1 LILEEGHMAS
11 LTPSPQSVEDTFRNH
26 LLSMTL
32 GVAQTQLLR
41 VAAELGIADL
51 VKDGPRSIEALATE
65 TGTEVSVL
73 ARVLRGLAGIGVLA
87 ETGPQLFAGTP
98 LATLLQANHPNSL
111 RDYAKFMG
119 SVWLHQT
126 WPHLPESVRT
136 GGSAFEALFGQP
148 VFEYMQGH
156 PSEAAEFNAAMS
168 AITRQESVVLQA
180 VFDFSTTQ
188 HLVDVGGG
196 LGLLLA
202 TLLRAYPSLH
212 GTLLELPRMA
222 EGARAVLEPEVAEGR
237 CQIVAGDFLA
247 SVPAGGDVYILKR
260 VLMDHDDAQARTL
273 LRNIREAMHSN
284 GRVLIAEPDL
294 ASQYGTSFDMLLLV
308 VSGTSS
314 RIRTEAEMRE
324 LFTSAG
330 LTLTRSLAA
339 PPTLRLVEG
348 TPS

>member
-1 LILEEGHMAS
+1 MAS

-156 PSEAAEFNAAMS
+156 RSEAAEFNAAMS

-188 HLVDVGGG
+188 YLVDVGGDWDFYW
-196 LGLLLA
+196 
-202 TLLRAYPSLH
+202 RPSCAPTRRSTVSCLSSPVWRKAPAPFSNPRWQR
-212 GTLLELPRMA
+212 GDVRSLQGISSPAFRLEAMCISSNAFLWTTTMPRPERFSEIFVRPCIRMA
-222 EGARAVLEPEVAEGR
+222 V
-237 CQIVAGDFLA
+237 C
-247 SVPAGGDVYILKR
+247 
-260 VLMDHDDAQARTL
+260 
-273 LRNIREAMHSN
+273 
-284 GRVLIAEPDL
+284 
-294 ASQYGTSFDMLLLV
+294 
-308 VSGTSS
+308 
-314 RIRTEAEMRE
+314 
-324 LFTSAG
+324 
-330 LTLTRSLAA
+330 
-339 PPTLRLVEG
+339 
-348 TPS
+348 

>member
-1 LILEEGHMAS
+1 MLATIGAARLILEEGHMAS

-32 GVAQTQLLR
+32 GVAQTQLLS

-65 TGTEVSVL
+65 
-73 ARVLRGLAGIGVLA
+73 
-87 ETGPQLFAGTP
+87 
-98 LATLLQANHPNSL
+98 L

-126 WPHLPESVRT
+126 WPHLPESVQT

-148 VFEYMQGH
+148 VFTYMQSH
-156 PSEAAEFNAAMS
+156 PGEAAEFNAAMS

-188 HLVDVGGG
+188 YLVDVGGG

-212 GTLLELPRMA
+212 GILLELPRMA
-222 EGARAVLEPEVAEGR
+222 EGASAVLEPEVAEGR
-237 CQIVAGDFLA
+237 CQIIAGDFLA

-260 VLMDHDDAQARTL
+260 VLMDHDDAQARAL
-273 LRNIREAMHSN
+273 LRNIREAMHPN

-314 RIRTEAEMRE
+314 RIRTEAEMWE